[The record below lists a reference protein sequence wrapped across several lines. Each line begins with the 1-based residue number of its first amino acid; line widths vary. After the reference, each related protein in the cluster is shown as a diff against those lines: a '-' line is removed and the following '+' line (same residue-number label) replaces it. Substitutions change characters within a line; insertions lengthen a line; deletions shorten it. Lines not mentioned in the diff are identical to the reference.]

1 MKIEKMKKSAS
12 TLYTVF
18 NIMQILVI
26 VAAVILV
33 VAAGLL
39 FTLSGPMDAFTYT
52 SLSFGDVTVR
62 LAPGIEAGGMSKTQI
77 VMILA
82 AAVILL
88 AVTWYGIRNV
98 KMILQPMKEGRPF
111 DEGIAGRFRTLGH
124 CVLLGG
130 IIASVL
136 SAVSQAMVLTSF
148 DLQALFKPGTITGV
162 EYHYSFSITFLI
174 AALALYL
181 MSYVFRYG
189 AELQKESDETL

>member
-39 FTLSGPMDAFTYT
+39 FTLSGPMEAFTYT

-82 AAVILL
+82 AAVILRQFF
-88 AVTWYGIRNV
+88 YKIRIHPV
-98 KMILQPMKEGRPF
+98 Q
-111 DEGIAGRFRTLGH
+111 
-124 CVLLGG
+124 
-130 IIASVL
+130 
-136 SAVSQAMVLTSF
+136 
-148 DLQALFKPGTITGV
+148 
-162 EYHYSFSITFLI
+162 FLI
-174 AALALYL
+174 GQLHVIFNLHIGNAEIHQCGADQ
-181 MSYVFRYG
+181 FRVPG
-189 AELQKESDETL
+189 RSMNRIFIPSHR